1 MLANL
6 ITYKSTKDNLCIYES
21 FKFQSF
27 LDGLFFLLR
36 SLAVIVT
43 EEVPGRSSVEVPGLA
58 ANEQGNPA
66 DGTEDNLIRVPSSFT
81 RCPVAKSWD
90 MTSGGK
96 LLPLVEIEVE
106 VLLEEEVFE
115 EEASNDLL

>member
-21 FKFQSF
+21 LKFQSF

-43 EEVPGRSSVEVPGLA
+43 EEVPGRSSVEVPDLA
-58 ANEQGNPA
+58 GNE
-66 DGTEDNLIRVPSSFT
+66 
-81 RCPVAKSWD
+81 
-90 MTSGGK
+90 
-96 LLPLVEIEVE
+96 
-106 VLLEEEVFE
+106 
-115 EEASNDLL
+115 